1 MYNIA
6 IGGISTECTSYS
18 PLEQK
23 REDFKR
29 IKGKKLIQ
37 YVEFNFKK
45 YKELKIHPIFFE
57 FSIPGG
63 PINYKYFLAFKNE
76 FISRIKKKPK
86 LDGFLLLMHGAIF
99 IKKIKDP
106 EGYFLKE
113 IRNIVGNKC
122 KIGISYD
129 LHGNVTQKII
139 NNIDYFSAFKTAP
152 HIDIK
157 TTYKRVLQMIINGIL
172 RKKTNY
178 LSWVPIPVLVSGEMT
193 STLVEPC
200 KSIYKSLDK
209 YNRMINITDCNLLIG
224 YVWAD
229 SVRATAAAVVNSTNK
244 ISGDKICKKIAN
256 DYFKNRHKLNFD
268 MISDKIENIYYQI
281 GNNFTILA
289 DSGDNPT
296 AGGVG
301 DRADVLKYFIHNN
314 FEKKVLFAGIAS
326 PLAYMKLLK
335 NRFNSVILGGEFGHS
350 GESVKIIPNTVR
362 FKNKCSIITYKKITI
377 VITKY
382 RRPFHFINDF
392 VNLKLKLSEYNILV
406 VKSGYLS
413 PDLKSLKVKS
423 FMLLTDGVVKQD
435 IKNLVN
441 NNRKRPTYPFQSIDN
456 FKIQVI

>member
-6 IGGISTECTSYS
+6 IGGISTECCSYS

-37 YVEFNFKK
+37 FVEFNFKK
-45 YKELKIHPIFFE
+45 YKKLKIHPIIYDY
-57 FSIPGG
+57 SLPGG
-63 PINYKYFLAFKNE
+63 PINYKDFLAFKDE

-106 EGYFLKE
+106 EGFFINE

-122 KIGISYD
+122 KIGVSYD
-129 LHGNVTQKII
+129 LHGNITEKII
-139 NNIDYFSAFKTAP
+139 NNIDYFSSFKTAP

-157 TTYKRVLQMIINGIL
+157 KTYKRVSQMLINGIL
-172 RKKTNY
+172 RKKANY
-178 LSWVPIPVLVSGEMT
+178 LSWLPIPVLVSGEMS
-193 STLVEPC
+193 STFVHPC
-200 KSIYKSLDK
+200 KTIYKSLDK
-209 YNRMINITDCNLLIG
+209 YNKLKSITDCNLLIG

-244 ISGDKICKKIAN
+244 ITGDKICKKIAN
-256 DYFKNRHKLNFD
+256 NYFNNRHKLKFE
-268 MISDKIENIYYQI
+268 MISDKIENIFNKI
-281 GNNFTILA
+281 GNNFTIIA

-301 DRADVLKYFIHNN
+301 DRADVLKYVINHKL
-314 FEKKVLFAGIAS
+314 EKKILFAGIVS

-335 NRFNSVILGGEFGHS
+335 NKYNRIIIGGELGHS
-350 GESVKIIPNTVR
+350 GETIKIIPTTVR
-362 FKNKCSIITYKKITI
+362 FKNKCAIITYKNMTI

-413 PDLKSLKVKS
+413 PELKNLKVKS
-423 FMLLTDGVVKQD
+423 FMLLTDGVVNQD

-441 NNRKRPTYPFQSIDN
+441 NNRKRPIYPFQSIN
-456 FKIQVI
+456 NIKL